1 MSANRQSS
9 SATNQS
15 RAVVGQPLDRVDG
28 RLKVTGGARFA
39 AEWPLEHMAHAVLI
53 GSTIANGRVKSF
65 DTSAA
70 EKVPGVLH
78 IMTPENAPKL
88 QPLSSSQGGGGGG
101 QLWLPLQ
108 DAVVYYGGQYIAV
121 VVADTLEQAQQ
132 AAALVR
138 VTYEEQPPA
147 ADMNRE
153 RGHAKVPT

>member
-1 MSANRQSS
+1 MSAQQQSNKP
-9 SATNQS
+9 TKQS
-15 RAVVGQPLDRVDG
+15 TGVVGQPLDRVDG

-39 AEWPLEHMAHAVLI
+39 AEWPLENMCHAVLV
-53 GSTIANGRVKSF
+53 GSTIANGRIKSF
-65 DTSAA
+65 DTREA

-88 QPLSSSQGGGGGG
+88 QPLSSGQGG
-101 QLWLPLQ
+101 QLWLPLR

-138 VTYEEQPPA
+138 VNYDQQPPA
-147 ADMNRE
+147 ASLE
-153 RGHAKVPT
+153 R